1 MVSCKKGKVPTF
13 IFLISPADRTLVVLV
28 AQTFNGCL
36 LPFFSMCLLLC
47 LNDPQFM
54 SSSPQP
60 GWANVFLASS
70 VVIALFLA
78 SNVIIQ
84 KILGTVLTAVSARL
98 GIAIGL
104 AVGIMAALCGSTSLG
119 KELILPFKKC
129 VGRGEIN

>member
-1 MVSCKKGKVPTF
+1 MPTF
-13 IFLISPADRTLVVLV
+13 ISLISPADRTLVVLV

-60 GWANVFLASS
+60 GWANVFLVSS
-70 VVIALFLA
+70 VVITLFLA

-84 KILGTVLTAVSARL
+84 KILGTVLTAVSGRL
-98 GIAIGL
+98 GVAIGV
-104 AVGIMAALCGSTSLG
+104 AVGIMTVLCTTTSLG
-119 KELILPFKKC
+119 RELVLSFKKC
-129 VGRGEIN
+129 VGRGNVSNN